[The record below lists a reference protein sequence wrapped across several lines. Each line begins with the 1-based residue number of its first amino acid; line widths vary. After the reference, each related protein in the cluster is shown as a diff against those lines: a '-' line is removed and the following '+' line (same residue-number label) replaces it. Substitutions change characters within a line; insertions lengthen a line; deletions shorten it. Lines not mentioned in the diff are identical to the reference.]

1 MLEKTGVVSLE
12 TVEKNLPSEERRKK
26 GPYVV
31 IECFQRIPCN
41 PCYTACKVGA
51 VREFEDINDLPEVDY
66 EKCTGCGLCVS
77 SCPGLAC
84 FVIDETFS
92 EDKALIK
99 LPYEL
104 LPLPEVGDVLDAL
117 DREGNIVGKAEVVK
131 VQSGKKLDCTS
142 VISISVPK
150 EQCMIVRNIKLGGS
164 LNE

>member
-1 MLEKTGVVSLE
+1 MLEKTGVANLE
-12 TVEKNLPSEERRKK
+12 MVKKNLPSDERRKK

-51 VREFEDINDLPEVDY
+51 VKEFEDINDLPEVDY

-84 FVIDETFS
+84 FVIDETYS
-92 EDKALIK
+92 EDEATIK

-104 LPLPEVGDVLDAL
+104 LPLPEVGEVLDAL
-117 DREGNIVGKAEVVK
+117 DREGNVVGKAKVVK
-131 VQSGKKLDCTS
+131 VLSNKKLDCTN
-142 VISISVPK
+142 VITIAVPK
-150 EQCMIVRNIKLGGS
+150 EQCMVVRNIKLGGS
-164 LNE
+164 LND